1 MKQTSSPLRSQA
13 RAFAIAWVVL
23 LALMLTSLGS
33 AYLDL
38 GAGNAAAGI
47 VIAFIKSAIVLWLF
61 MRLRT
66 SPATVRVV
74 AATAL
79 AALSILGLLSGVDY
93 ATRRPEPAAFQ
104 VPRPGPDLAGH
115 ASADKQPR

>member
-1 MKQTSSPLRSQA
+1 MNGTTQLRSRA

-38 GAGNAAAGI
+38 GAGNAVAGL
-47 VIAFIKSAIVLWLF
+47 VIAFVKSAIVVWLF

-66 SPATVRVV
+66 SAAAVRIV

-79 AALSILGLLSGVDY
+79 VTLMILGALSGVDY
-93 ATRRPEPAAFQ
+93 ATRRSEPAAFQ
-104 VPRPGPDLAGH
+104 SPRQAPSFTGGKPATR
-115 ASADKQPR
+115 QTR